1 MKKFIL
7 IFVLLPMLFPEI
19 YAQSSMTFI
28 KGEGGK
34 SNVLVLTDSQV
45 YPCRYLDTA
54 IIRVNYSYAFLR
66 DTVSG
71 YTEKGKGT
79 LEIGRK
85 YSKYSD
91 KVFFIAD
98 STVRSS
104 NGTNYSRLIEG
115 ADVNQLT
122 MMEVFIHNLASDEWI
137 CTGRVVTQDF
147 LYNDNTSGMIW
158 NISDSVSTVSGYKAV
173 LARCTF
179 RGRDYTAWFTTE
191 IPVSA
196 GPWKFSG
203 LPGLIL
209 SVEDRE
215 GHFVFNAESVYNT
228 SGKIYMTEYMY
239 LKTKR
244 GKYMEAKTLLE
255 TRPVV
260 AQQRYLVNS
269 SVEIEPSRKGL
280 KIYRPLNNDYIEK
293 DL

>member
-7 IFVLLPMLFPEI
+7 ILALLPALFPDI

-28 KGEGGK
+28 KGKDGK

-45 YPCRYLDTA
+45 YPCMYLDTA

-71 YTEKGKGT
+71 YTEKGTGI

-91 KVFFIAD
+91 KVFFSAD

-115 ADVNQLT
+115 AEVNQLT
-122 MMEVFIHNLASDEWI
+122 MMEVFIHNLVSDEWI

-209 SVEDRE
+209 SVEDTE

-228 SGKIYMTEYMY
+228 SGKIYLTEYMY

-244 GKYMEAKTLLE
+244 EKYMEAKTLLE